1 MNVDSPQV
9 NKLWSQPIPGF
20 VEGRLASG
28 EHRMEVMA
36 NALTVLT
43 TIALGLS
50 AGALVIEGAVL
61 IPSWRSLQPDRFLA
75 WYREHARLLFKFFGP
90 LEIIAAGLAVATLAL
105 SWVSRAAATQLLI
118 LSALL
123 AVAVLAAFPV
133 YFQKA
138 NASFAAGAIVPDRV
152 PGELRRYS
160 RWHWARTVLA
170 VGAFVSAV
178 ISLLSV
184 GSTPAG

>member
-1 MNVDSPQV
+1 MGGWCGPSFTTASIRRERHEHRYPQV
-9 NKLWSQPIPGF
+9 NKSWSQPIPGF

-28 EHRMEVMA
+28 EHRMKVMA

-50 AGALVIEGAVL
+50 
-61 IPSWRSLQPDRFLA
+61 
-75 WYREHARLLFKFFGP
+75 
-90 LEIIAAGLAVATLAL
+90 
-105 SWVSRAAATQLLI
+105 
-118 LSALL
+118 
-123 AVAVLAAFPV
+123 
-133 YFQKA
+133 
-138 NASFAAGAIVPDRV
+138 AGAIVPDRV

>member
-1 MNVDSPQV
+1 
-9 NKLWSQPIPGF
+9 
-20 VEGRLASG
+20 
-28 EHRMEVMA
+28 MEVMA

-105 SWVSRAAATQLLI
+105 SWVARAAATQLLI
-118 LSALL
+118 LSAFL
-123 AVAVLAAFPV
+123 AVAGGV
-133 YFQKA
+133 
-138 NASFAAGAIVPDRV
+138 SFLLSEGEC
-152 PGELRRYS
+152 ELRGRRHRAGS
-160 RWHWARTVLA
+160 CAR
-170 VGAFVSAV
+170 
-178 ISLLSV
+178 
-184 GSTPAG
+184 